1 MITKT
6 EKLKELFKI
15 KDFKGALK
23 IAKRFNRIFTKDEI
37 KTILRA
43 YEMFSNEKFYNSLG
57 FVFEIELRN
66 AKKIIKDK
74 YKIWG
79 HHEAINKWN

>member
-1 MITKT
+1 MTKT
-6 EKLKELFKI
+6 EQMIRYFKDEDYKKSLRIAKTFKI
-15 KDFKGALK
+15 
-23 IAKRFNRIFTKDEI
+23 NFTKDEI